1 MTESTKNCGG
11 GGVQLLNPPLFLGD
25 SVTAWRV
32 QFSARIFM
40 KKKDFFLRTSIFS
53 RTHFSHAQERML
65 GRRMGRAGMRRM
77 EVKRDG
83 LSGLGEDQGKAGR
96 VDE

>member
-1 MTESTKNCGG
+1 M
-11 GGVQLLNPPLFLGD
+11 D

-32 QFSARIFM
+32 QFSARTFL
-40 KKKDFFLRTSIFS
+40 KKKRIFPEDVNFS
-53 RTHFSHAQERML
+53 RTHFSHAQERTL

-83 LSGLGEDQGKAGR
+83 LNGLGEDQGKAGR